1 MSDEQHL
8 QDKPS
13 VLLSSE
19 FLWILSFYSQ
29 ENFIKLQITGKFL
42 TLSTSISLE
51 KSKPCWSLE
60 GKELSRCKKWND
72 GWRAAQ
78 HQRKIHWPLF
88 EPRLDKASV
97 SQFSEPLVQSS
108 GFKVWK
114 EKSKSSTSLGKLIEK
129 LKHIYLFFHF
139 MAILFEGLWSREW
152 FLIDP
157 IWEVDPVLLPFTLLC
172 AVMLFFDCFHL
183 FSSPSSPTSNL
194 QSPRKKTTNSLT
206 TSIND
211 LICLL

>member
-129 LKHIYLFFHF
+129 IKAHLPVFPFH
-139 MAILFEGLWSREW
+139 GN
-152 FLIDP
+152 P
-157 IWEVDPVLLPFTLLC
+157 IWRFVEQRMVPYWS
-172 AVMLFFDCFHL
+172 HL
-183 FSSPSSPTSNL
+183 RSGSSPTTLHSVVCCHAFL
-194 QSPRKKTTNSLT
+194 WLFSF
-206 TSIND
+206 I
-211 LICLL
+211 